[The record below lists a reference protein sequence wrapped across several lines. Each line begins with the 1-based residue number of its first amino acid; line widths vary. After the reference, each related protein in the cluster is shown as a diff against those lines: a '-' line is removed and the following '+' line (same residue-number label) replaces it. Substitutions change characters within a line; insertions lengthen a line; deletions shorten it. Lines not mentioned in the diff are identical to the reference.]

1 MRVLAI
7 FMLCALAL
15 LNSCGGAKPDKTTV
29 KIPGFS
35 FNVLPNKLDRNGF
48 IFAVHKKTG
57 QHYPITM
64 VKVPV
69 ETDLAYLKNNRV
81 TAKSD
86 INFLINALKFTKDS
100 MKFTAD
106 PTFKKDVEVAVTFRD
121 AVLDRTMILQANDEI
136 DKAMTDIKRKLT
148 TMPQSDYNYYMIV
161 ESIRAKKMDYHFER
175 SASKTLKATINI
187 KQILDANPKIT
198 IAKSDSSVLA
208 FDGDQYI
215 NVFYKV
221 LPLVQADVK
230 AGEQTFR
237 LRSDT
242 LPYSSRSY

>member
-121 AVLDRTMILQANDEI
+121 AVLDRTMILQANDENN
-136 DKAMTDIKRKLT
+136 KAMTDIKDITEELIKFR
-148 TMPQSDYNYYMIV
+148 NYYMIV